1 MVPIVYPV
9 LHALVFSCFFIIP
22 CRHARLDKPGEALVE
37 GACSSWTLLP
47 AYLRYLLPRE
57 FTPHA
62 HAHTTCKCERKLTR
76 RRLSKKRSVVW
87 PSSRD
92 SLSLSLSLSL
102 TPSLFSLIHSLDK
115 ERGTE
120 RLLSSRHLSRTPS
133 PSRTRIY
140 IYKITRT
147 LHRTLVGERVSVC
160 ARSNSTRIRR
170 AVTCRLCRKLSILR
184 IKCLVCLP

>member
-115 ERGTE
+115 ERGENGATP
-120 RLLSSRHLSRTPS
+120 LFSSSFSHAVPITHTYIHLQNHTYAASHVGGRACVGVRSKQFDSHSARRHVPS
-133 PSRTRIY
+133 MQE
-140 IYKITRT
+140 T
-147 LHRTLVGERVSVC
+147 LYLK
-160 ARSNSTRIRR
+160 N
-170 AVTCRLCRKLSILR
+170 
-184 IKCLVCLP
+184 